1 MAEPLMAGV
10 RFALYADLMLAMGLS
25 AFLLYGVRPV
35 ERADPAV
42 VGTIR
47 RSLLVL
53 GALALPLSF
62 AWMLALAARM
72 FGVAIPA
79 LDRSMLAPI
88 VLETSVGTAWLVQV
102 ASLAVSTCAAV
113 LLGRQPTLAATIIT
127 LAGSIA
133 LGTLSWS
140 GHAAVGEGGTG
151 SLNRAADAIHMIAAG
166 LWLGAIAALFL
177 LIRSANSEAGSVAA
191 RELPRF
197 SLTGTAFVAILAAT
211 GLLNVWMITAIGD
224 PLRWPPGPYG
234 TILAM
239 KLGVFTFMLGLAALH
254 RWKLVPRLTGPTSD
268 ADTLRRS
275 LALEFAAGLAILAAV
290 AVLGL
295 LEP

>member
-1 MAEPLMAGV
+1 MAGV

-35 ERADPAV
+35 EHADPAV

-133 LGTLSWS
+133 LGTLAWS

-151 SLNRAADAIHMIAAG
+151 SLNRAADAIHMIAAF
-166 LWLGAIAALFL
+166 FL
-177 LIRSANSEAGSVAA
+177 LIRSANSEARSVAA
-191 RELPRF
+191 RELSRF

-211 GLLNVWMITAIGD
+211 SLLNVWMITAIGD

-239 KLGVFTFMLGLAALH
+239 KLGVFTFMLRLAALH

-290 AVLGL
+290 AALGQ